1 MASNSLNKLLGKR
14 ALARPTP
21 STEWPLASQMVGIEL
36 ELEGLGTTATRNMQY
51 RLEGLW
57 VTHTDGS
64 LRNGVEFVL
73 QVPLMG
79 KELSQAISEFFAG
92 GLTFETGS
100 ARASTHI
107 HLNMLQ
113 EEDTLEVLRNMSAF
127 YYGIEDALYALISD
141 SRKWAVYASPLS
153 NNFPYEIAMLFSEQL
168 DVDTWIRHLANT
180 RKTEINN
187 GRHYGYNLKAMGKYG
202 TVEFRHFPSVTSEN
216 ELRDWVNLCME
227 IKKVAV
233 TLDEQGM
240 TTKQY
245 FDTVDKFDQ
254 LPQLMP
260 IWGQRL
266 LDVLDRE
273 DALSKV
279 EALYEL
285 LPIAQR
291 FNGAYDAFFSH
302 SLFKDGDKVGPKK
315 ERKSR
320 VEVDDTIT
328 LRVNTVGTRGE
339 VGGVIR
345 GGTLRGGDVF
355 TGFGETFPPQRL
367 TPQQE
372 DAQRQQIRRAM
383 QDMQNQLAATHRM
396 RGTGTPPPARMPN
409 HRTTT
414 EALVQAARPP
424 TAPLRDWVRWVEQ
437 DDMTWGNAQQP
448 AQPDPQEQP

>member
-79 KELSQAISEFFAG
+79 KELSQAISDFFTG

-302 SLFKDGDKVGPKK
+302 SLFKDGDKVGPRK
-315 ERKSR
+315 ERKPQQ
-320 VEVDDTIT
+320 EELIT
-328 LRVNTVGTRGE
+328 LRTNTAGLGR
-339 VGGVIR
+339 
-345 GGTLRGGDVF
+345 VF
-355 TGFGETFPPQRL
+355 QDTVDGIHPQLRL

-383 QDMQNQLAATHRM
+383 QNMQNQIAATPRM
-396 RGTGTPPPARMPN
+396 RGNPTPTPARM
-409 HRTTT
+409 
-414 EALVQAARPP
+414 
-424 TAPLRDWVRWVEQ
+424 RDWVRWVGQE
-437 DDMTWGNAQQP
+437 DAAWGVNHFNNEP
-448 AQPDPQEQP
+448 AVLGDPRPAEPDPDLQQF

>member
-36 ELEGLGTTATRNMQY
+36 ELEGLGATVVRNMQY

-79 KELSQAISEFFAG
+79 KELSQSISEFFAG
-92 GLTFETGS
+92 GLAFETGS

-315 ERKSR
+315 ERKPS

-328 LRVNTVGTRGE
+328 LRVNTVGT
-339 VGGVIR
+339 
-345 GGTLRGGDVF
+345 F
-355 TGFGETFPPQRL
+355 TDPTPDWGLPQDTIETRA
-367 TPQQE
+367 TR
-372 DAQRQQIRRAM
+372 DARERQNELQRQQIRRAM
-383 QDMQNQLAATHRM
+383 QDMQNQIAATPRM
-396 RGTGTPPPARMPN
+396 RGNLNAPPARMPN
-409 HRTTT
+409 HRTAT
-414 EALVQAARPP
+414 ERLAQTIQAARPA
-424 TAPLRDWVRWVEQ
+424 TAAMRDWVRWVEE
-437 DDMTWGNAQQP
+437 DTAVWGNNQHP
-448 AQPDPQEQP
+448 AQPDPQE